1 MKKVDLMKFAD
12 KVQQFKLVRAIRDGL
27 VNIIPVLIIGAFALV
42 LKTFPIQ
49 AYQDFIASFLNG
61 FLFNLFNLINTAT
74 FGVLSLYMTFAISR
88 AYMKIKADADIVHGG
103 AIIASLISFFMLSGT
118 NLAEFKLENMGP
130 KSMLLA
136 ILAGTIA
143 SELYSR
149 FFKWFKKKISK
160 GRILS
165 SGADHEFNRMMAT
178 LVPIVL
184 VVMIF
189 ALADLIIINVF
200 NKSSFHEL
208 YIAALNKIFSSKSAG
223 FIKGFFFVL
232 LSSTLWFFGVHG
244 SDALEGVM
252 QAYFPPFA
260 TYEAGANIP
269 ILTKEFFDCFVLMG
283 GCGTAISLLIAI
295 VLFSKNRARRGLG
308 YTAALPLFF
317 NINELIVFGLPII
330 FNPIML
336 IPFLTVP
343 LVCYTTSYLA
353 VFLGLVPHI
362 ASSVEWTTPIILGG
376 FYATNSIAGALLQ
389 LANVVIGV
397 AIYFPFIRILDKQ
410 SIAKGMQNYEAFMKY
425 YKENEA
431 SLQTVNLIELNNV
444 YGDFAKELCADLRHD
459 LFKMVKMYY
468 QPQYNYEGKCVG
480 VEALLRW
487 QHHTYGMIYPPLV
500 IKLAAECGLLA
511 KLEEKIFRFVLE
523 ENDKIVAKFGDIKIS
538 VNITGPTIIKPEFKD
553 FLSELN
559 VNGTLKEKKICIEI
573 TEQTALEE
581 NEETLEALKFVH
593 SLGIALAIDDFSMG
607 KTSLQYIKYGI
618 FDILKIDGSLVKGLN
633 RESNC
638 REIISSITDLTSS
651 LSMQVIAEFVE
662 TEQEKEILHS
672 IHCDNYQGYLYSPA
686 VALE

>member
-49 AYQDFIASFLNG
+49 AYQDFIASFFNG
-61 FLFNLFNLINTAT
+61 FLFNLFDLINTAT

-143 SELYSR
+143 SEVYSR

-160 GRILS
+160 GQILS

-189 ALADLIIINVF
+189 ALVDLIIINVF

-208 YIAALNKIFSSKSAG
+208 YITALNKIFSSESAG

-376 FYATNSIAGALLQ
+376 FYATNSLAGALLQ

-500 IKLAAECGLLA
+500 IKLAGECGLLA

>member
-1 MKKVDLMKFAD
+1 MKRVDFIKFAD
-12 KVQQFKLVRAIRDGL
+12 KVQQYKLVRAIRDGL
-27 VNIIPVLIIGAFALV
+27 VSIIPVLIIGAFALV

-49 AYQDFIASFLNG
+49 AYQDFIESFLNG
-61 FLFNLFNLINTAT
+61 FLYNLFDLINTAT
-74 FGVLSLYMTFAISR
+74 FGVLSLYMTYAISR

-103 AIIASLISFFMLSGT
+103 AVIASMICFFMLSGT

-143 SELYSR
+143 SEVYSR
-149 FFKWFKKKISK
+149 IFKWFKKKITK
-160 GRILS
+160 GQILS
-165 SGADHEFNRMMAT
+165 SGADHEFNRMMST
-178 LVPIVL
+178 LAPIVI
-184 VVMIF
+184 VVLIF
-189 ALADLIIINVF
+189 AFADLIIIKIFGKN
-200 NKSSFHEL
+200 SFHEL
-208 YIAALNKIFSSKSAG
+208 YIAALNKIFSTNSAG
-223 FIKGFFFVL
+223 FLKGFFFVF
-232 LSSTLWFFGVHG
+232 LSSILWFFGVHG

-252 QAYFPPFA
+252 QTYFPPFA
-260 TYEAGANIP
+260 TYEVGADIP

-295 VLFSKNRARRGLG
+295 IVFSKNRARRGLG

-353 VFLGLVPHI
+353 VMTGIVPHI

-376 FYATNSIAGALLQ
+376 YFATGSAGGALLQ
-389 LANVVIGV
+389 LFNVLLGV

-410 SIAKGMQNYEAFMKY
+410 SIAKGIKNYEAFIEY

-431 SLQTVNLIELNNV
+431 NLQSINLIELNNV
-444 YGDFAKELCADLRHD
+444 YGDFAKELCADLRYD
-459 LFKMVKMYY
+459 LLKMLKINY
-468 QPQYNYEGKCVG
+468 QPLYNYSGECVG

-487 QHHTYGMIYPPLV
+487 KHPVYGIVYPPLV
-500 IKLAAECGLLA
+500 IKLATECGLLL
-511 KLEEKIFRFVLE
+511 KLEEKIFSRVLE
-523 ENDKIVAKFGDIKIS
+523 DENKVIDRFGSVKIS
-538 VNITGPTIIKPEFKD
+538 VNITGPTIIKEEFKN
-553 FLSELN
+553 FLANLN
-559 VNGTLKEKKICIEI
+559 TSYQFNDKKICIEI

-581 NEETLEALKFVH
+581 NEETLEALKFVK
-593 SLGIALAIDDFSMG
+593 SLGISLAIDDFSMG

-618 FDILKIDGSLVKGLN
+618 FDILKIDGSLVKGLQTD
-633 RESNC
+633 SIC
-638 REIISSITDLTSS
+638 KEIISSITELTSS

-662 TEQEKEILHS
+662 TEEEKEILHS
-672 IHCDNYQGYLYSPA
+672 INCDNYQGYLYSKA
-686 VALE
+686 VPLE

>member
-12 KVQQFKLVRAIRDGL
+12 KVQQFKLVRAVRDGL

-61 FLFNLFNLINTAT
+61 FLFNLFDLINTAT

-118 NLAEFKLENMGP
+118 NLVEFKLENMGP

-160 GRILS
+160 GQILS

-189 ALADLIIINVF
+189 ALADLIIINIF
-200 NKSSFHEL
+200 GKSSFHEL
-208 YIAALNKIFSSKSAG
+208 YIAALNKLFSSNSAG

-353 VFLGLVPHI
+353 VLLGIVPHI

-376 FYATNSIAGALLQ
+376 YFATNSLAGALLQ

-410 SIAKGMQNYEAFMKY
+410 SVAKGMQNYEAFMKY

-431 SLQTVNLIELNNV
+431 SLQSINLIELNNV
-444 YGDFAKELCADLRHD
+444 YGDFVKELCADLRHD
-459 LFKMVKMYY
+459 LFKMVKMHY
-468 QPQYNYEGKCVG
+468 QPQYNYKGECVG

-511 KLEEKIFRFVLE
+511 KLEEKILGLVLE
-523 ENDKIVAKFGDIKIS
+523 EREKVIEKFGDIKIS
-538 VNITGPTIIKPEFKD
+538 VNITGPTIIKPEFKA
-553 FLSELN
+553 FLTELN
-559 VNGTLKEKKICIEI
+559 ESVVFKDKKICIEI

-633 RESNC
+633 KESNC

-662 TEQEKEILHS
+662 TEEEKEILHS
-672 IHCDNYQGYLYSPA
+672 INCDNYQGYLYSPA